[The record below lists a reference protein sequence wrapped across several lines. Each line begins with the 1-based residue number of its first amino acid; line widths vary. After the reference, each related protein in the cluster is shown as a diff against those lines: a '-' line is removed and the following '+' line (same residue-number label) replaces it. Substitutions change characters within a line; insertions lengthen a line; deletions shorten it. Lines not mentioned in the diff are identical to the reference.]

1 MTTISVSVLILM
13 PSMAAAGGSWID
25 FHEPLIVG
33 SLVTGTG
40 TFSSGQ
46 QEQVDA
52 GPWFA
57 MLRPETPGA
66 EAILLGPVEI
76 RRVSKY
82 GSRATM
88 SFIVPSVPTGEYWI
102 DVVNAEGEG
111 VGDLI
116 GAFGVISRTPL
127 EGRLWSRL
135 RSVEAERARSRR
147 AVEALRSRQAQLEAI
162 AGDRQATIER
172 QAERL
177 TAAGARIIELQTDLD
192 ATAPSPAWPLWLAGA
207 IALFVAFVGFAL
219 GRRYATRTL
228 VTGASRSWAENQ
240 DAPASAEPN
249 TSPLVAPK

>member
-1 MTTISVSVLILM
+1 M
-13 PSMAAAGGSWID
+13 
-25 FHEPLIVG
+25 IVG

-57 MLRPETPGA
+57 TLRLDPPGVG
-66 EAILLGPVEI
+66 EILLGPVEV

-82 GSRATM
+82 GSRATI
-88 SFIVPSVPTGEYWI
+88 SFIVPDVPTGEYWI
-102 DVVNAEGEG
+102 DVVNAEGQG
-111 VGDLI
+111 VGDLV

-135 RSVEAERARSRR
+135 HRAEAERARSRR
-147 AVEALRSRQAQLEAI
+147 AVGALRSRQAQLEAI

-177 TAAGARIIELQTDLD
+177 TAAGARITELQTDLA
-192 ATAPSPAWPLWLAGA
+192 ATTPKPAWPLWLAGV
-207 IALFVAFVGFAL
+207 IALFLAVAGFAL

-228 VTGASRSWAENQ
+228 VTGARRSWAENQ
-240 DAPASAEPN
+240 EAPASAEPN